1 MGTKTSVELVPTDG
15 SMRDWAEQLV
25 ARSRAEGIELTGADG
40 LLTALMR
47 TVLQTGLEVEMAEH
61 LGYEPHDPSGRGTGN
76 SRNGSYRKTVS
87 TEIGNIEL
95 REARPPA

>member
-47 TVLQTGLEVEMAEH
+47 TVLQTGLEVEMH
-61 LGYEPHDPSGRGTGN
+61 YGDRISL
-76 SRNGSYRKTVS
+76 
-87 TEIGNIEL
+87 
-95 REARPPA
+95 

>member
-40 LLTALMR
+40 LLTALIR
-47 TVLQTGLEVEMAEH
+47 TVLQQSRCRTKDSESVRLKVANPKITDPRLRQRTGRA
-61 LGYEPHDPSGRGTGN
+61 
-76 SRNGSYRKTVS
+76 
-87 TEIGNIEL
+87 TE
-95 REARPPA
+95 RF